1 MPTFTKRLPLTP
13 LPPYEEKVLLRALT
27 QSDRQAYTALYSRYL
42 DALFQ
47 YISLFTPSKETAEE
61 ITQDVMLKI
70 WEKRASLTE
79 VESFK
84 AYLFKSAK
92 NQLINHIN
100 REKIRTRVSSQLG
113 ENGSMPAN
121 AQDTQHQVDYRQ
133 AQILLREAIQKLPP
147 KRKQVFLL
155 STEENLSLDEIAARM
170 GISKNVVKKQL
181 YDAYASVRNY
191 LSEHGELSCYLIL
204 LMTLLQA

>member
-1 MPTFTKRLPLTP
+1 MSA
-13 LPPYEEKVLLRALT
+13 LPPYEEKELLRALT
-27 QSDRQAYTALYSRYL
+27 QGDRAAYTALYTQYL

-47 YISLFTPSKETAEE
+47 YVLLFTGTRETAEE
-61 ITQDVMLKI
+61 IVQDVFLKI
-70 WEKRASLTE
+70 WEKRATMAE

-84 AYLFKSAK
+84 GYLFRAAK

-100 REKIRTRVSSQLG
+100 REKIRTRVTGQLS
-113 ENGSMPAN
+113 ETADQAPN
-121 AQDTQHQVDYRQ
+121 AQDTQHQVDYHHART
-133 AQILLREAIQKLPP
+133 LLRHAIQQLPP

-155 STEENLSLDEIAARM
+155 STEENLSLDEIAVRM

-181 YDAYASVRNY
+181 YDAYASVRGY
-191 LSEHGELSCYLIL
+191 LTEHGDLSFYLIL

>member
-1 MPTFTKRLPLTP
+1 MPPIP
-13 LPPYEEKVLLRALT
+13 SYEEQSLLRALT
-27 QSDRQAYTALYSRYL
+27 QGDRHAYTILYSQYL
-42 DALFQ
+42 DSLVQ
-47 YISLFTPSKETAEE
+47 YIFLFTASKETAEE
-61 ITQDVMLKI
+61 ITQDVFLKI
-70 WEKRASLTE
+70 WEKRAALGE

-84 AYLFKSAK
+84 AYLFRAAK

-100 REKIRTRVSSQLG
+100 REKIRLRVTGQVQAAAG
-113 ENGSMPAN
+113 QAPNG
-121 AQDTQHQVDYRQ
+121 QDTGHQVDYRQ
-133 AQILLREAIQKLPP
+133 AHALLREAIRQLPP

-181 YDAYASVRNY
+181 YDAYGSVREY
-191 LSEHGELSCYLIL
+191 LSEHGELSFYLIL